1 MIKTFLLLLMLVTG
15 CIAQAQS
22 SGVPS
27 PLPASI
33 KIGISND
40 TYPYMFV
47 DEKGQAA
54 GLVVDYWQEIAR
66 QHDIEVEFI
75 AADWAET
82 LTMLDAGH
90 IDLHGGLG
98 RTTER

>member
-1 MIKTFLLLLMLVTG
+1 MIKTFLLLLMLVTC

-22 SGVPS
+22 SGMLS

-33 KIGISND
+33 KIGVSND

-66 QHDIEVEFI
+66 QQGIEVEFI
-75 AADWAET
+75 AADWADT
-82 LTMLDAGH
+82 LISTYMVV
-90 IDLHGGLG
+90 
-98 RTTER
+98 